1 MAESIESIATWT
13 FMREIDLP
21 SDIASILIDGEQPFA
36 AYATIRD
43 AAIFTNKR
51 LIIRDS
57 QGITGKKIEMYSLPW
72 SSINMWSSENAG
84 FMDINSEIE
93 LWTRAG
99 HIKIALKQGVDIR
112 KIDQLISYFV
122 LS

>member
-1 MAESIESIATWT
+1 MAESIESIAAWT

-21 SDIASILIDGEQPFA
+21 SDISTILIDGEQPFA

-43 AAIFTNKR
+43 AAIFTNTR

-57 QGITGKKIEMYSLPW
+57 QGITGKKTEMYSLPW

-84 FMDINSEIE
+84 CMDVNSEIE

-112 KIDQLISYFV
+112 IIDQLISYFV